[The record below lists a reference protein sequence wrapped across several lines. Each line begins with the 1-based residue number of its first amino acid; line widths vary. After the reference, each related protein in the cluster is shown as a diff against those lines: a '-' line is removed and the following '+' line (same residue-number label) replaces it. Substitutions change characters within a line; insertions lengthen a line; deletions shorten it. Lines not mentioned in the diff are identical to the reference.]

1 MCVVRRSIFSL
12 KKSFGDLGQSQVGY
26 HGRSSSVVVSGTN
39 VVRPCGQLQ
48 ADPTDETKGSV
59 YGACKLMDFEL
70 EMAFF
75 VGALGVWLELP
86 V

>member
-1 MCVVRRSIFSL
+1 M
-12 KKSFGDLGQSQVGY
+12 
-26 HGRSSSVVVSGTN
+26 VVSGTN
-39 VVRPCGQLQ
+39 VARPCGQLQ

-75 VGALGVWLELP
+75 VGACGVWLALP
-86 V
+86 RSEASREGSLSSCAVGLWLRSLLLEGWR